1 MLAGAGLLIIL
12 ILIGERKLGTFALVV
27 PLVVVVLPLVMSRPF
42 FMVSLTLGLT
52 LFCEGPTFNVPL
64 MHVLYNNV
72 YGGLEP
78 IDLLVTVTSF
88 SVAADLLRR
97 GRQPRLPVL
106 PALSVM
112 LIVFAMVDGILV
124 GHGDGV
130 GIKPVVLAVNPIVE
144 IVVMTWVVFNLDLS
158 DERAATVIKWCLA
171 MAGIKA
177 VMGLVV
183 MSLGR
188 SADVETNTTITYYEP
203 TANWLGMMAVFGL
216 LAAGLASDSIRAR
229 FAEGLERGR
238 RRIRERGAADRLNR
252 QTLIDTRASR
262 RERRRWASEPS
273 TPALDR
279 RAPWVAPVRA
289 GSRLAARLRSRWG
302 VALFALV
309 FACLLLS
316 YRRSFWIG
324 SALGLVI
331 LIPLASTAR
340 KRVMIIPVLILLGGA
355 VWTLQAVD
363 HQAVA
368 PIIQRATSLQPTQL
382 QANAE
387 DRYRLD
393 ERANVIA
400 EVERNPLTGIGVD
413 VPWVATVRSMGIE
426 HPNGRLY
433 VDFGILFWWLKM
445 GVLGAAAYIGLLIAM
460 ATLAIQV
467 WRRHHDPWCR
477 HFGLASLCAVI
488 ALAAIESTAC
498 FTGEDPRFCVLI
510 GAQFGLLAALA
521 DRARDRDPIGGAST
535 SVTDPAV

>member
-1 MLAGAGLLIIL
+1 MLAGAGLLLIL
-12 ILIGERKLGTFALVV
+12 ILLGERKLGTLALVV

-97 GRQPRLPVL
+97 GQQPRLPVI

-124 GHGDGV
+124 GHGAGV

-158 DERAATVIKWCLA
+158 DERAANVIKWCLA

-177 VMGLVV
+177 VLGLVV

-216 LAAGLASDSIRAR
+216 LAAGLGSDSIRAR
-229 FAEGLERGR
+229 FAEGLELGR
-238 RRIRERGAADRLNR
+238 QRIRARGAADRLNR
-252 QTLIDTRASR
+252 QALIDTRASR
-262 RERRRWASEPS
+262 RDAGGGPASHPRRCSTVDHRGLRRPS
-273 TPALDR
+273 RQPAR
-279 RAPWVAPVRA
+279 RAVAVAVGRGPLR
-289 GSRLAARLRSRWG
+289 ARLRLP
-302 VALFALV
+302 AP
-309 FACLLLS
+309 LLPTFVLD
-316 YRRSFWIG
+316 R
-324 SALGLVI
+324 LGARAGH
-331 LIPLASTAR
+331 PDPAR
-340 KRVMIIPVLILLGGA
+340 KHCTQAGHDPAGTRSCSGGG
-355 VWTLQAVD
+355 LDPQAVD

-368 PIIQRATSLQPTQL
+368 PIIQRATSLQPSQL

-393 ERANVIA
+393 ERANIIA
-400 EVERNPLTGIGVD
+400 EVKRNPLTG
-413 VPWVATVRSMGIE
+413 S
-426 HPNGRLY
+426 
-433 VDFGILFWWLKM
+433 
-445 GVLGAAAYIGLLIAM
+445 
-460 ATLAIQV
+460 
-467 WRRHHDPWCR
+467 
-477 HFGLASLCAVI
+477 
-488 ALAAIESTAC
+488 ESTSP
-498 FTGEDPRFCVLI
+498 GWPPS
-510 GAQFGLLAALA
+510 AQWGSSTPT
-521 DRARDRDPIGGAST
+521 DGCTSISGSCSGG
-535 SVTDPAV
+535 